1 MSLLCSLALA
11 LSNNEFIS
19 FCSETFTIS
28 ASLDGYKRLFVKAFL
43 SQHGRERWWD
53 ERHNLHWNFSCP
65 VVFFDFVALYG
76 VAG

>member
-1 MSLLCSLALA
+1 MSLLCSFALA

-19 FCSETFTIS
+19 FCSETFTIGT
-28 ASLDGYKRLFVKAFL
+28 SLDGYKRLFVKAFL
-43 SQHGRERWWD
+43 SQRGGELWWD

-65 VVFFDFVALYG
+65 VVFFGFVTLYR